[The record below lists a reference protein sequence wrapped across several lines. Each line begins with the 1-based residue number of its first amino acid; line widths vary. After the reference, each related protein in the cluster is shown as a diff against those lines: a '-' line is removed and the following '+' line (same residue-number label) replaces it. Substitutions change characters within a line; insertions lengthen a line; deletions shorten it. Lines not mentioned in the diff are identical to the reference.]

1 MKQIDDKELD
11 SLISEAL
18 SREAMAEDVCRD
30 VQWELARSHR
40 RRLWRKWLPLVVF
53 SFGVPF
59 LLLLSI
65 SAYYAVWQHVAV
77 LRYLDCFNLVPPLV
91 LVGAAGMLIAWFR
104 QTSDA

>member
-18 SREAMAEDVCRD
+18 SREAMAEDVCRN
-30 VQWELARSHR
+30 VQREIARSR
-40 RRLWRKWLPLVVF
+40 RSRLWRKWLPLVLF
-53 SFGVPF
+53 SFGVPL

-65 SAYYAVWQHVAV
+65 YAYYLMWQHVAV

-91 LVGAAGMLIAWFR
+91 LVGAAGVLIAWFR